1 MTGDRRDFLIGGAA
15 LGAATLLPT
24 AVHAAGDDTIKVG
37 VIGCGGRGSGAAE
50 NCMEADKAIKIVA
63 MCDYFPEKAKNS
75 AKSLA
80 KKFGQE
86 RVTVGDNLFGGL
98 DGYKQVIAQNPDL
111 IIIATPPGFR
121 PIHLDAIIAADKNIH
136 IFCEKPVAVD
146 GPGIRK
152 VLELADKAKS
162 KGISIVAG
170 TQRRHQASYIETIKQ
185 LHDGAIG
192 DIVGGNVAW
201 NNQGI
206 WFHPRREGM
215 SDLDYQVNNWYHFLW
230 LCGDH
235 IVEQHVHNLDVANWV
250 MGAHPVKAV
259 GIGGRSYRDMVIKA
273 KNPGDPN
280 EVGQIWDHFAI
291 EYTYPND
298 VVINSY
304 CAHIP
309 GIQTDISESFVGTKG
324 RAQASSYRI
333 NKKKVFSKPETNPY
347 VQEHIDLIDSIR
359 SDKKVNELK
368 QVAESTMTAILGRM
382 AGYSGENLSWEQGL
396 NSKIVQMPSPL
407 NDKTP
412 IVVQPAPRP
421 DQYKV

>member
-1 MTGDRRDFLIGGAA
+1 MTDRRDFLLSGAA
-15 LGAATLLPT
+15 LGAAALLPT
-24 AVHAAGDDTIKVG
+24 AVHAAGDDSITVG
-37 VIGCGGRGSGAAE
+37 VIGAGGRASGAAE
-50 NCMEADKAIKIVA
+50 NCLEADKATKIVA
-63 MCDYFPEKAKNS
+63 MCDFFPAKAKNS
-75 AKSLA
+75 AASLL
-80 KKFGQE
+80 KKFGKE
-86 RVTVGDNLFGGL
+86 RVAVGDNLFGGL
-98 DGYKQVIAQNPDL
+98 DGYKQVIAQNPDV

-121 PIHLDAIIAADKNIH
+121 PTHLEAIINADKKIH

-152 VLELADKAKS
+152 CLELAEKAKS
-162 KGISIVAG
+162 KDISIVAG
-170 TQRRHQASYIETIKQ
+170 TQRRHQAGYIETVKR

-201 NNQGI
+201 NGQGI
-206 WFHPRREGM
+206 WFHPRQQNM
-215 SDLDYQVNNWYHFLW
+215 SDLDYQINNWYHFLW

-273 KNPGDPN
+273 KNPGDPQ

-298 VVINSY
+298 VVINSQ

-324 RAQASSYRI
+324 RAQANSYRI
-333 NKKKVFSKPETNPY
+333 NKKKVAGRDPVDSY

-359 SDKKVNELK
+359 SGKRLNELK

-382 AGYSGENLSWEQGL
+382 ACYSGENLSWEQGL
-396 NSKIVQMPSPL
+396 NSQVVQMPSPL
-407 NDKTP
+407 SETTP
-412 IVVQPAPRP
+412 ILVKPAPRP
-421 DQYKV
+421 DKYKV